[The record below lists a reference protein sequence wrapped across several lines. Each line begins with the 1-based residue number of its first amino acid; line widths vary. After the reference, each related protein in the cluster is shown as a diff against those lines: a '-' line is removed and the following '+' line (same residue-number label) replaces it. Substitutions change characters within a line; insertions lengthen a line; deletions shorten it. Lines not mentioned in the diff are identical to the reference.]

1 MSVISPHYR
10 TVKDL
15 LQSRSFAIDEYQREY
30 KWETKNLQDLLNDLL
45 GKFSADHRPEHDTKE
60 VSNYGEYF
68 LGSIIVSQRG
78 GKSYLV
84 DGQQRVTSLTL
95 LLIYLYR
102 AAEAKQ
108 LNVTRTMAPLIYSD
122 DLGETRF
129 NLDIPERL
137 DLIEALY
144 RGHPFSPADKDESIQ
159 TMFARYQDIEA
170 SELVEDLGDGLPHFI
185 YWLLMKVGL
194 IEIATSN
201 DDYANVIFESMNDRG
216 KPLSPTDMLKAYLLA
231 PITDHSERAKVNQ
244 AWKSQVLELISWN
257 EEHDPER
264 DAEFMKA
271 WLRAQHAES
280 IRERR
285 PGATDKD
292 WELIGTVFHRWTRD
306 NHKQLG
312 LGKAE
317 ANRRFIT
324 DRFAFFA
331 KVWLQI
337 QDACRQ
343 YTPGL
348 EAVFYNAHNDLTLQ
362 STVLLAPLIET
373 DDALTVRRKLA
384 VTATYLDIWLMR
396 RVVNYVRTGYSAIYY
411 TMAGLCRDIRRKSLE
426 ELVAILQTRL
436 AGDEVSFLG
445 YEAKWRKGLPEFG
458 LNQHSKRFVFHLLA
472 RVTAT
477 TEVGAGR
484 QDCFAALV
492 DRKGNNPFDIE
503 HIWANDFSMH
513 SAAFGDAKEFETL
526 RDNAASLLLLPQDVN
541 RSLQDKPYGYKR
553 NVYSQQNFYAASLS
567 DAVYAHQPQFKAFR
581 ENGALPFTPYETF
594 TKIEHAERGALLL
607 ALVQAIWSPQRL
619 EDVAVH
625 GL

>member
-45 GKFSADHRPEHDTKE
+45 GKFSADYRPEHDTKE
-60 VSNYGEYF
+60 VTSYGEYF

-102 AAEAKQ
+102 AAEARQ

-122 DLGETRF
+122 DMGETRF

-137 DLIEALY
+137 VVIEALY
-144 RGHPFSPADKDESIQ
+144 KGQPFSPADKDESIQ
-159 TMFARYQDIEA
+159 TMYARYQDIEA
-170 SELVEDLGDGLPHFI
+170 SELVEDLGEGLPHFI
-185 YWLLMKVGL
+185 YWLLTKVGL

-216 KPLSPTDMLKAYLLA
+216 KPLSPADMLKAYLLA
-231 PITDHSERAKVNQ
+231 PITDAAERTKVNQ
-244 AWKSQVLELISWN
+244 AWKSQVLALISWN
-257 EEHDPER
+257 QEHDAER

-280 IRERR
+280 IRERK

-292 WELIGTVFHRWTRD
+292 WELIGNVFHRWTRD
-306 NHKQLG
+306 NHKHLG

-324 DRFAFFA
+324 ERFAFFA
-331 KVWLQI
+331 KVWLQV
-337 QDACRQ
+337 QDACRL

-348 EAVFYNAHNDLTLQ
+348 EAIYYNAHNDLTLQ
-362 STVLLAPLIET
+362 STVLLAPLLET
-373 DDALTVRRKLA
+373 DDAQTVRRKLA

-396 RVVNYVRTGYSAIYY
+396 RVVNYVRTGYSSIYY
-411 TMAGLCRDIRRKSLE
+411 TMAVLCRDIRRKPLE
-426 ELVAILQTRL
+426 ELVNILQGKL
-436 AGDEVSFLG
+436 AGDDVSFQA
-445 YEAKWRKGLPEFG
+445 YEAKNRKGLRDFG

-472 RVTAT
+472 RVTAA
-477 TEVGAGR
+477 TEASAGR
-484 QDCFAALV
+484 SDNFAVLV
-492 DRKGNNPFDIE
+492 DRTANNPFDIE
-503 HIWANDFSMH
+503 HIWADDFGMH
-513 SAAFGDAKEFETL
+513 GGVFADEKEFRSL
-526 RDNAASLLLLPQDVN
+526 RDNAAALLLLPQDVN
-541 RSLQDKPYGYKR
+541 RSLQDKPYDYKR
-553 NVYSQQNFYAASLS
+553 NVYAQQNFYAASLS
-567 DAVYAHQPQFKAFR
+567 NAVYAHQPQFKAYR
-581 ENGALPFTPYETF
+581 EGSALPFEPYANF
-594 TKIEHAERGALLL
+594 TKVEHAKRLELLL
-607 ALVQAIWSPQRL
+607 MLVERIWSPQRL
-619 EDVAVH
+619 QEVAA
-625 GL
+625 LS

>member
-10 TVKDL
+10 TIKDL

-30 KWETKNLQDLLNDLL
+30 KWDRKNLQDLLNDLL
-45 GKFSADHRPEHDTKE
+45 GKFFADHRPEHDTKE
-60 VSNYGEYF
+60 VTNYGEYF

-108 LNVTRTMAPLIYSD
+108 LNVTKTMAPLIYSD
-122 DLGETRF
+122 DMGETRF

-137 DLIEALY
+137 VVIEALY
-144 RGHPFSPADKDESIQ
+144 KGQPFSPADKDESIQ
-159 TMFARYQDIEA
+159 TMYARYQDIEA
-170 SELVEDLGDGLPHFI
+170 SELVEDLGEGLPHFI

-216 KPLSPTDMLKAYLLA
+216 KPLSPVDMLKAYLLA
-231 PITDHSERAKVNQ
+231 PITDAAERVQVNQ
-244 AWKSQVLELISWN
+244 AWKSQVLALISWN
-257 EEHDPER
+257 QEHDAER

-280 IRERR
+280 IRERK

-292 WELIGTVFHRWTRD
+292 WELIGNVFHRWTRD
-306 NHKQLG
+306 NHKHLG
-312 LGKAE
+312 LGKPE

-324 DRFAFFA
+324 ERFAFFA
-331 KVWLQI
+331 KVWLQV

-348 EAVFYNAHNDLTLQ
+348 EAIYYNAHNDLTLQ
-362 STVLLAPLIET
+362 STVLLAPLLET
-373 DDALTVRRKLA
+373 DDAQTVRRKLA

-396 RVVNYVRTGYSAIYY
+396 RVVNYVRTGYSSIYY
-411 TMAGLCRDIRRKSLE
+411 TMAVLCRDIRRKPLT
-426 ELVAILQTRL
+426 ELVSILQSKL
-436 AGDEVSFLG
+436 ADDDVSFQA
-445 YEAKWRKGLPEFG
+445 YVAKNRKGLSDFG

-472 RVTAT
+472 RVTAA
-477 TEVGAGR
+477 TEAGSGR
-484 QDCFAALV
+484 NDNFAVLV
-492 DRKGNNPFDIE
+492 DRTANNPFDIE
-503 HIWANDFSMH
+503 HIWADDYGMH
-513 SAAFGDAKEFETL
+513 SIVFSDEKEFENL
-526 RDNAASLLLLPQDVN
+526 RDNAAALLLLPQDVN
-541 RSLQDKPYGYKR
+541 RSLQDKPYEYKR
-553 NVYSQQNFYAASLS
+553 NVYGQQNFYAASLS
-567 DAVYAHQPQFKAFR
+567 DAVYAHQPQFKAYR
-581 ENGALPFTPYETF
+581 EDSALPFEPYANF
-594 TKIEHAERGALLL
+594 TKEEHSKRAELLL
-607 ALVQAIWSPQRL
+607 MLVERIWSPQRL
-619 EDVAVH
+619 QKAAALD
-625 GL
+625 